1 MNILLTDANE
11 QLGNE
16 MRIVSKNTIVH
27 YVFTDV
33 NQVEGQK
40 NTYLDITDMDSIRKM
55 VKSHNIQA
63 IVNSEVKKKK
73 LNLIKR

>member
-16 MRIVSKNTIVH
+16 MRIVSKNTTVH

-40 NTYLDITDMDSIRKM
+40 NTYLDITDMNSIRKM